1 MTHAYR
7 LCFNVLCTCLVLR
20 HDQQRRRVN
29 FLPKWLSS
37 SILGWLGQN
46 FERPS
51 KKIRHLGR
59 HILLKIHEPGGTK
72 LKNLQYKKI
81 FVVKNRKCANSPVLT
96 IVSIGRRKSPA
107 GTKNK
112 TLETWMRTRIG
123 IFRILTSHIQWH
135 KLELMHEERAI
146 FASIAIPID
155 GCTKREYRLRRHFTE
170 KIFSCPRIAGNGTF
184 YHLIMS
190 V

>member
-81 FVVKNRKCANSPVLT
+81 FVVKNRKCANLPVLT
-96 IVSIGRRKSPA
+96 IVSIGRWKSPA
-107 GTKNK
+107 GTK
-112 TLETWMRTRIG
+112 TRPLRHGCEQELVSLGYLLAISSG
-123 IFRILTSHIQWH
+123 TNSSSCTSS
-135 KLELMHEERAI
+135 EL
-146 FASIAIPID
+146 SS
-155 GCTKREYRLRRHFTE
+155 L
-170 KIFSCPRIAGNGTF
+170 
-184 YHLIMS
+184 
-190 V
+190 